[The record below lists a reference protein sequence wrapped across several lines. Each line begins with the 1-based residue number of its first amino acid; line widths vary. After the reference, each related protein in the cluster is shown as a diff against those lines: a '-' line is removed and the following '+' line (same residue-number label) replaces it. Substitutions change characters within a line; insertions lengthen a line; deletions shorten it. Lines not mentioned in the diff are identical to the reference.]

1 MTDQERKEYLQYL
14 EEFRK
19 KVRGNKELSRKFL
32 VEVGIYTEDGQLT
45 EPYENLYIP
54 RPGEKSVI

>member
-1 MTDQERKEYLQYL
+1 MTAQEREEYLQYL

-19 KVRGNKELSRKFL
+19 KVRGNKELARKFL

-45 EPYENLYIP
+45 EPYKNLYIP
-54 RPGEKSVI
+54 RPDEKSVI